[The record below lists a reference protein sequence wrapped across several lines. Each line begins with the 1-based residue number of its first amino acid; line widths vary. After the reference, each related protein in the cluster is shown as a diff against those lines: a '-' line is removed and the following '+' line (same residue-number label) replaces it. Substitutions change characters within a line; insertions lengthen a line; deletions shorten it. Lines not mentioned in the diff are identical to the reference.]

1 MTTENTNLNPEAT
14 PQDDPNA
21 KGLPPGVTPAD
32 TGEGNRGEGAPKAPV
47 INNAPPP
54 KEPTPEEKAKIAES
68 EAAEKAA
75 KEKEE
80 KEAADK
86 KAADEA
92 EQKKK
97 DDAENEALTEYPDYG
112 DANANAVV
120 SILKEANIPV
130 KEAHDLFKEAV
141 ETGDFTKINMA
152 TLTEK
157 LGKAKADLVLLGVQ
171 SYYNTFTANTKET
184 VSAVYEAVGGEANY
198 AKVQAW
204 ARAKGAKDP
213 AFAAQVEGFNQM
225 FDLNKTAAI
234 MAARELVAL
243 YEKDGGNSSL
253 TKKQV
258 HGDQASTTSQSQNG
272 YISKADYNEQ
282 IKAAHEKGDTH
293 EITRLRNLRLASL
306 KQ

>member
-1 MTTENTNLNPEAT
+1 MTTENTNTET

-47 INNAPPP
+47 VNNAPAP
-54 KEPTPEEKAKIAES
+54 KEQTTEEKAKIAEA
-68 EAAEKAA
+68 EAADKAA

-86 KAADEA
+86 KAAEEA
-92 EQKKK
+92 EKKK
-97 DDAENEALTEYPDYG
+97 TETPETLTEYPEYE

-120 SILKEANIPV
+120 AILKEANIPAQ
-130 KEAHDLFKEAV
+130 EAHDLFKDAV

-204 ARAKGAKDP
+204 ARAKSAKDP
-213 AFAAQVEGFNQM
+213 AFAAQVDGFNQM
-225 FDLNKTAAI
+225 FDLNKTAALI
-234 MAARELVAL
+234 AARELVAL

-258 HGDQASTTSQSQNG
+258 HGDKASTTSQSDAG
-272 YISKADYNEQ
+272 YISKADYNVQ
-282 IKAAHEKGDTH
+282 IKAAYEKNDVH
-293 EITRLRNLRLASL
+293 EIQRLRNLRQASL